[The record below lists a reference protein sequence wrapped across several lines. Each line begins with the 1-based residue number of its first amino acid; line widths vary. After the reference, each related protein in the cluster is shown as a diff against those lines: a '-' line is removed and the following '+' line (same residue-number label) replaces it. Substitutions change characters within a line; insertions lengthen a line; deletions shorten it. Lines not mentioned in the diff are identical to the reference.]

1 MLRNFWTIARRN
13 LLRNRGYESLNMLG
27 LAIGLAC
34 AFFIAIWIH
43 HELNMDRFHEEAD
56 RTYAVM
62 RHSTF
67 GGERGTT
74 RSMPKPLADALEAD
88 YAEVEHAVL
97 VSWDNFMLLSLE
109 DAAFRENGRWA
120 GQAFFEVFSF
130 PLLRGV
136 AEDAL
141 ATPESIT
148 LSRRLAE
155 RFFGSEWERRDD
167 ILGSVIRLDNR
178 VDLTVTGIFENVPS
192 TSSMQFDF
200 VIPREEYTRRNDW
213 VESWRNNGLRLF
225 AQLHAGTD
233 VGAFNSRIKDVID
246 AHHDFYES
254 DVFLY
259 PMTDL
264 WLRSEFEDGV
274 NVGGRID
281 YVYIFG
287 LIALFILVIAGINFT
302 NLATA
307 RSARRAREIGVRKT
321 MGAERSSLVVQF
333 LGESLVKAGIA
344 CLLAFILV
352 LALLPMFADLTQIRL
367 GIADMPAR
375 LWLFFA
381 GVAMVTGLAAGA
393 WPALY
398 VSSFPPIGTLG
409 GNRVA
414 SGRGSWLQNG
424 LVVLQFGLSIVL
436 IVGTVT
442 VYRQLD
448 FIRTAD
454 LGVDR
459 EHMAMVRLEGGI
471 QQNYETF
478 QAEAARIPGVVGMTS
493 SSSNPL
499 RIGSDT
505 MGVEWEGKDPEN
517 NTLFWNAS
525 VNYDFVQTMGMELL
539 DGRDFSRDFGA
550 DSTNYL
556 INEEAAEAMGMDN
569 PVGQSITFWDA
580 PGTIVGLL
588 KDFHMQSMY
597 NEIRPVIFRLRPDDQ
612 GVLFVRFDAAN
623 LGNAVEAFSALYAR
637 FNPEYPLNMRF
648 MDEDYEESYQAEA
661 AMGTLTNVFA
671 GVAIFIACLGLFG
684 LASYAAERRRRE
696 IGIRKVLGAG
706 EGSVVMLMSR
716 DFLLLVAAAF
726 VVAGPLSW
734 MAANAWLENFAYRIE
749 AGAGTVIMV
758 GAATAVIALLTVGTQ
773 AVRSARTNPVE
784 ALRSE

>member
-1 MLRNFWTIARRN
+1 
-13 LLRNRGYESLNMLG
+13 
-27 LAIGLAC
+27 
-34 AFFIAIWIH
+34 
-43 HELNMDRFHEEAD
+43 
-56 RTYAVM
+56 
-62 RHSTF
+62 
-67 GGERGTT
+67 
-74 RSMPKPLADALEAD
+74 
-88 YAEVEHAVL
+88 
-97 VSWDNFMLLSLE
+97 
-109 DAAFRENGRWA
+109 
-120 GQAFFEVFSF
+120 
-130 PLLRGV
+130 
-136 AEDAL
+136 
-141 ATPESIT
+141 
-148 LSRRLAE
+148 
-155 RFFGSEWERRDD
+155 
-167 ILGSVIRLDNR
+167 
-178 VDLTVTGIFENVPS
+178 
-192 TSSMQFDF
+192 
-200 VIPREEYTRRNDW
+200 
-213 VESWRNNGLRLF
+213 
-225 AQLHAGTD
+225 
-233 VGAFNSRIKDVID
+233 
-246 AHHDFYES
+246 
-254 DVFLY
+254 
-259 PMTDL
+259 
-264 WLRSEFEDGV
+264 
-274 NVGGRID
+274 
-281 YVYIFG
+281 
-287 LIALFILVIAGINFT
+287 
-302 NLATA
+302 
-307 RSARRAREIGVRKT
+307 
-321 MGAERSSLVVQF
+321 
-333 LGESLVKAGIA
+333 
-344 CLLAFILV
+344 
-352 LALLPMFADLTQIRL
+352 
-367 GIADMPAR
+367 
-375 LWLFFA
+375 
-381 GVAMVTGLAAGA
+381 
-393 WPALY
+393 
-398 VSSFPPIGTLG
+398 
-409 GNRVA
+409 VA

>member
-34 AFFIAIWIH
+34 AFFISIWIH

-97 VSWDNFMLLSLE
+97 VSWDNTLLLSMG
-109 DAAFRENGRWA
+109 DRAFREDGRWA
-120 GQAFFEVFSF
+120 GSAFFEVFSY
-130 PLLRGV
+130 PLLRGE
-136 AEDAL
+136 AENAL
-141 ATPESIT
+141 MTPESIT
-148 LSRRLAE
+148 LSRTLAE
-155 RFFGSEWERRDD
+155 RFFGADWERRDD
-167 ILGSVIRLDNR
+167 ILGQTIRLDNR
-178 VDLTVTGIFENVPS
+178 VDLTVTGVFENVPS

-200 VIPREEYTRRNDW
+200 IVPIEEYTRRNDW
-213 VESWRNNGLRLF
+213 VESWSNNGLRLF
-225 AQLHAGTD
+225 AQLRAGAD
-233 VGAFNSRIKDVID
+233 LGAFNARIKDVID

-259 PMTDL
+259 PMNDL

-333 LGESLVKAGIA
+333 LGESLIKAGIA
-344 CLLAFILV
+344 CLVAFILV
-352 LALLPMFADLTQIRL
+352 LALLPMFADLTEIRL
-367 GIADMPAR
+367 GVGDMPSG
-375 LWLFFA
+375 LWLFF
-381 GVAMVTGLAAGA
+381 GSVALITGLAAGA

-409 GNRVA
+409 GSRLA
-414 SGRGSWLQNG
+414 SGRGGWLQNG

-448 FIRTAD
+448 YIRTAD

-471 QQNYETF
+471 HQNYDTF
-478 QAEAARIPGVVGMTS
+478 QAEASRIPGVVGMTTS
-493 SSSNPL
+493 NNNPL
-499 RIGSDT
+499 RIGNDT

-550 DSTNYL
+550 DSTNYV
-556 INEEAAEAMGMDN
+556 INEEAAKAMGMDD
-569 PVGQSITFWDA
+569 PVGQQITFWDA

-623 LGNAVEAFSALYAR
+623 LGSAVEAFSGLYAR
-637 FNPEYPLNMRF
+637 FNPEYPLEMRF
-648 MDEDYEESYQAEA
+648 MDEAYEESYQAEA

-706 EGSVVMLMSR
+706 EGSVVLLMSR

-726 VVAGPLSW
+726 IVAGPLSW

-749 AGAGTVIMV
+749 AGAGTVVMV

>member
-43 HELNMDRFHEEAD
+43 HELSMDRFHEEAD

-97 VSWDNFMLLSLE
+97 VSWENTLLLSKG
-109 DAAFRENGRWA
+109 DVAFREKGHWA
-120 GQAFFEVFSF
+120 GPAFFNVFSF
-130 PLLRGV
+130 PLLRGAV
-136 AEDAL
+136 DGAL

-148 LSRRLAE
+148 ISRTLAE
-155 RFFGSEWERRDD
+155 RFFGADWERRDD

-178 VDLTVTGIFENVPS
+178 ADLAVTGVFEDVPS
-192 TSSMQFDF
+192 TSSLQFDF
-200 VIPREEYTRRNDW
+200 IIPIEEYIQRNDW
-213 VESWRNNGLRLF
+213 VESWSNNGLRLF
-225 AQLHAGTD
+225 AQLREGAD
-233 VGAFNSRIKDVID
+233 VAAFNRTIKDVID

-321 MGAERSSLVVQF
+321 MGAQRSSLVVQF

-344 CLLAFILV
+344 CTLAMLV
-352 LALLPMFADLTQIRL
+352 VWALFPFFADLTQIRIRPGQL
-367 GIADMPAR
+367 PAG
-375 LWLFFA
+375 LWLVF
-381 GVAMVTGLAAGA
+381 GLVAIVTGLAAGA

-398 VSSFPPIGTLG
+398 VSSFPPIGALG
-409 GNRVA
+409 GSRMA
-414 SGRGSWLQNG
+414 SGGGRLLQNG

-448 FIRTAD
+448 YIRTAD

-471 QQNYETF
+471 HQNYTTF
-478 QAEAARIPGVVGMTS
+478 QYEAERIPGITGVTTS
-493 SSSNPL
+493 SNNPL
-499 RIGSDT
+499 RIGNDT
-505 MGVEWEGKDPEN
+505 MGVEWEGKDPDN

-525 VNYDFVQTMGMELL
+525 VNYDFVETMGMEML

-556 INEEAAEAMGMDN
+556 INEEAAKAMGMTD
-569 PVGQSITFWDA
+569 PVGQQITFWDR
-580 PGTIVGLL
+580 PGTVIGLL
-588 KDFHMQSMY
+588 KDFHMQSLY
-597 NEIRPVIFRLRPDDQ
+597 NEIRPVIFRLRPEDQ
-612 GVLFVRFDAAN
+612 GILFVRFDAAN
-623 LGNAVEAFSALYAR
+623 LGSSVEAFRALYAR
-637 FNPEYPLNMRF
+637 FNSEYPLEMRF
-648 MDEDYEESYQAEA
+648 MDEAYEESYEAEA

-706 EGSVVMLMSR
+706 EWSVVVLMSR

-726 VVAGPLSW
+726 VVAGPLAW
-734 MAANAWLENFAYRIE
+734 MAANAWLENFAYRID
-749 AGAGTVIMV
+749 AGVGTIIVV
-758 GAATAVIALLTVGTQ
+758 GVATATIALVTVGTQ
-773 AVRSARTNPVE
+773 AVHSARTNPVE
-784 ALRSE
+784 ALRSD